1 MFRWTIGFLA
11 LLLTKWEKELSERLP
26 WARGGGCGGPLNL
39 KLNLAPS

>member
-26 WARGGGCGGPLNL
+26 WARGGMWRATQSKI
-39 KLNLAPS
+39 KLGA